1 MKPNLNKYDIEFLID
16 CLKTGKEIPA
26 EYKYAIFPTKQKE
39 YELVYAGK
47 VRKEDILADNEEAK
61 AVPLQVEKIFNGT
74 KYSLAAKDWY
84 NLLVFGDNLQIL
96 KTFYKN
102 DDPLI
107 KGKVKSKVKLIYIDP
122 PFATEDDFRGNG
134 GAKAYSDKAK
144 GAEFVEFLRRRL
156 IIAKEILADDGT
168 IWVHL
173 DYRKAEYIKVLMDEI
188 FPSCHL
194 NTIYWRSQVARGAK
208 VNAEFL
214 PKSCQQI
221 LVYKKRVDAKPFW
234 EAPKREIFLTE
245 DEIKQEGGYKQD
257 ENRNY
262 FRTSDPGSYSF
273 KSLLEFYNQGKIYVS
288 YGGKVIVDK
297 KNKQIKTTKGKI
309 GIKYY
314 AENLGGGKY
323 KIVRSIDNIWTDIP
337 GLGTVPS
344 EDTGYP
350 TQKVEA
356 LLERIINS
364 TTQVGDLV
372 MDFFSGSGTTI
383 AVAEKLGRRWIGCD
397 IGKLAIYTTQK
408 RLLEIGESKDL
419 NNSKKKYSKLSK
431 SFGVVISGL
440 YDLGKVFALKK
451 DEYIEFVKRLFEVEE
466 TKVKSIGGVLLDG
479 KRRDFYVKIFPYWEV
494 QNASVDEKYLNEL
507 HKNLGAKIDG
517 RVYIIVPANNVHF
530 ISDYHEIGGTRYYFL
545 KVPYQIIK
553 ELHKVQFK
561 KLRQPQSKKQINDL
575 DEAIGFH
582 FVRQPEVKSEVKA
595 AKDKVVLKIKK
606 FESAYAQD
614 ELGEKL
620 ENFESLAMV
629 LVDLKYNGDQFLMS
643 KYFFAQDLIGKKNDE
658 EQDDEQIRNELEKR
672 KEIVLDFERKKCGK
686 QMMAIYVDIYGNEFR
701 EVFNLK

>member
-1 MKPNLNKYDIEFLID
+1 MSMQAFMKNLNKNDIEFLID

-74 KYSLAAKDWY
+74 KYPLAAKDWH

-96 KTFYKN
+96 KTFYK
-102 DDPLI
+102 DEDPLI
-107 KGKVKSKVKLIYIDP
+107 KRKVKGKVKLIYIDP
-122 PFATEDDFRGNG
+122 PFATTDEFQNKE
-134 GAKAYSDKAK
+134 GAKAYSDKKK

-156 IIAKEILADDGT
+156 IVAKEILADEGA
-168 IWVHL
+168 IYVHL
-173 DYRKAEYIKVLMDEI
+173 DSKMGHYIKVLMDEI
-188 FPSCHL
+188 FGKQ
-194 NTIYWRSQVARGAK
+194 NFV
-208 VNAEFL
+208 
-214 PKSCQQI
+214 
-221 LVYKKRVDAKPFW
+221 
-234 EAPKREIFLTE
+234 REIIWNRGNPSGGKAGAQNWIHVHDTILFYAKNKESRIFNKIYENYSQEYIEKRFIHE
-245 DEIKQEGGYKQD
+245 DEKGRYRLQGSDNRKQYLD
-257 ENRNY
+257 D
-262 FRTSDPGSYSF
+262 S
-273 KSLLEFYNQGKIYVS
+273 
-288 YGGKVIVDK
+288 
-297 KNKQIKTTKGKI
+297 KGKAI
-309 GIKYY
+309 TS
-314 AENLGGGKY
+314 
-323 KIVRSIDNIWTDIP
+323 VWDIP
-337 GLGTVPS
+337 DINVMALEKS
-344 EDTGYP
+344 GYP
-350 TQKVEA
+350 TQKPEA
-356 LLERIINS
+356 LIERIIKAS
-364 TTQVGDLV
+364 TDEGDLV
-372 MDFFSGSGTTI
+372 MDFFCGSGTTLI
-383 AVAEKLGRRWIGCD
+383 VAEKLGRRWVGCD

-408 RLLEIGESKDL
+408 RLLEIEDSKNLDD
-419 NNSKKKYSKLSK
+419 SKKKYGKISK
-431 SFGVVISGL
+431 SFGVVTSGL

-466 TKVKSIGGVLLDG
+466 TKVKTIGGVSLDG
-479 KRRDFYVKIFPYWEV
+479 KRREFYVKIFPYWEV

-517 RVYIIVPANNVHF
+517 RMYIIVPANNVHF

-582 FVRQPEVKSEVKA
+582 FVRQPEVKSEVKTT
-595 AKDKVVLKIKK
+595 KDKVALKIKK

-620 ENFESLAMV
+620 KNFESLAMV

-643 KYFFAQDLIGKKNDE
+643 EYFFAQDLIGKKDDE
-658 EQDDEQIRNELEKR
+658 EQ

-701 EVFNLK
+701 EIFNLK